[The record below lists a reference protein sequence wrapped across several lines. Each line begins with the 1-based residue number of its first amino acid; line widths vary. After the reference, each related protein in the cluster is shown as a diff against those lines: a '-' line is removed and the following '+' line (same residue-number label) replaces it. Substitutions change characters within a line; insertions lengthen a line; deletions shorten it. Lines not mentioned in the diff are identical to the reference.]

1 MSKVLSGKDPWMQAY
16 IEEVRKRNKAKMNTC
31 SVCGKEAKW
40 IKADKH
46 KILPVCKEHADND

>member
-1 MSKVLSGKDPWMQAY
+1 MSNQDPWLKAY
-16 IEEVRKRNKAKMNTC
+16 LEDVRRRNKVRMNTC

-46 KILPVCKEHADND
+46 KILPVCREHADND